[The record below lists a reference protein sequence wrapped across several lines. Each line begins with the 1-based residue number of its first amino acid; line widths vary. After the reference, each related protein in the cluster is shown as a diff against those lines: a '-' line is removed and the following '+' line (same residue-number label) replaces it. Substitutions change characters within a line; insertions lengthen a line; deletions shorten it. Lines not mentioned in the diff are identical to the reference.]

1 MELYWHLAANHQTHK
16 VVFNLL
22 LEDRLSLLHSI
33 IPRRY
38 FSTEPWKNATAQL
51 SMAPHLRLG
60 VSAIAHPLLLERK
73 FQELLFAEISHVQ

>member
-51 SMAPHLRLG
+51 SMSPHLHPGIAG
-60 VSAIAHPLLLERK
+60 VARPLLLERK
-73 FQELLFAEISHVQ
+73 FQDLLFAEMAHVQ